1 MQNKRLGTGLNHYV
15 IKNGSPLL
23 ADSNKI
29 NEFNKAGYIKI
40 NYSPAAVWLGVPLK
54 SEGQC
59 IGAIVVRD
67 YDNKIAYNEDDLQL
81 LTFVSAQVAQAIER
95 RRSSEAIQT
104 YAKELQL
111 LNQTKDKFFSIIAHD
126 LKNPFITILGFSEL
140 LHTDFNE
147 LSDEEK
153 LYYIEEMKKSA
164 ETSHNLLQNL
174 LQWSRSQ
181 TGRID
186 FNPADIS
193 IDELIFQNIVLLT
206 PTAERK
212 NISINYTAD
221 KNNHVFADND
231 MIDTV
236 IRNLISNA
244 IKFTNRDGK
253 ISISTDSTGPLL
265 KVSVKDNGTGMSKE
279 VKEKLFRLD
288 VNQST
293 AGTDNETG
301 TGLGLILCK
310 EFIQKNG
317 GTISVESEEGSGTTF
332 SIMLPGQL
340 NSDNEPHNTPIIYAN
355 KRNN

>member
-1 MQNKRLGTGLNHYV
+1 MPDV
-15 IKNGSPLL
+15 S
-23 ADSNKI
+23 
-29 NEFNKAGYIKI
+29 
-40 NYSPAAVWLGVPLK
+40 
-54 SEGQC
+54 
-59 IGAIVVRD
+59 
-67 YDNKIAYNEDDLQL
+67 
-81 LTFVSAQVAQAIER
+81 LT
-95 RRSSEAIQT
+95 
-104 YAKELQL
+104 
-111 LNQTKDKFFSIIAHD
+111 
-126 LKNPFITILGFSEL
+126 
-140 LHTDFNE
+140 
-147 LSDEEK
+147 
-153 LYYIEEMKKSA
+153 
-164 ETSHNLLQNL
+164 
-174 LQWSRSQ
+174 
-181 TGRID
+181 
-186 FNPADIS
+186 ADIS

-253 ISISTDSTGPLL
+253 ISISTDSAGPLL

-317 GTISVESEEGSGTTF
+317 GTISVESEEREGSTF
-332 SIMLPGQL
+332 QFTLP
-340 NSDNEPHNTPIIYAN
+340 
-355 KRNN
+355 KV